1 MRQLVRIWGDAPAEA
16 RGIRT
21 LRSNL
26 LNKRTRARLADVYRR
41 TFLPRFVNGPIPG
54 AWKLVRPLEDA
65 QAAIQIVRPVYYWI
79 TAKSEPLLGDFC
91 RDYILPRQA
100 IVRAGIGTEEALNW
114 LAAKG
119 CSWSRSVATR
129 VARGLLAALRDFGSR
144 RTSPETSCGSLV
156 LGEGAPEVSG
166 ALERAAGPLR
176 DSPETSCGSLVLGEG
191 APEVSGALERA
202 AGPLR
207 DSADIED
214 EAAGREARAESA
226 RRQVRPRHPAAE
238 DHV

>member
-1 MRQLVRIWGDAPAEA
+1 MRAGRWRYTSRLQKGGALLEEMRQLVRIWGDAPAEA

-176 DSPETSCGSLVLGEG
+176 DS
-191 APEVSGALERA
+191 
-202 AGPLR
+202 
-207 DSADIED
+207 ADIED